1 MCCIAEGRRMKNDP
15 KEQVVDLPGK
25 TSCMFIALRVIP
37 NLSCQQLV
45 ETLAQVMEIKADQLD
60 NE

>member
-1 MCCIAEGRRMKNDP
+1 MKNDP